1 MVTVVRAR
9 FDVALCMDRAV
20 PRRPGSQPA
29 KERWRKNTI
38 ADHDLACRI
47 TVPSTARFR
56 VAGKARPSRRGR
68 PEGLA
73 CSAARSGQSVVS
85 PHSLKLGIGDR
96 ADVLLLPL
104 AERGEVM
111 LHGLAVPLWRA
122 VGPVIERLALTA
134 RQALHPC
141 IPRPLQRV
149 LYLLPARSVPG

>member
-9 FDVALCMDRAV
+9 FDVALCLDRAV

-85 PHSLKLGIGDR
+85 SHSLKLGIGDR
-96 ADVLLLPL
+96 ADVLLMPV

-122 VGPVIERLALTA
+122 VGPVIERLALTP
-134 RQALHPC
+134 RQSLHPFL
-141 IPRPLQRV
+141 PAPPHPDFP
-149 LYLLPARSVPG
+149 LLPSR